1 MSATAELSPVA
12 PIVSATAR
20 RPSRLDDYMTL
31 ARPRIAVMVLVTV
44 AVGAS
49 LAAHGLPPLALL
61 AHALLG
67 TLLVAASSSF
77 LNQVLEIDT
86 DALMERTASRPLPT
100 GRLSRTEVVS
110 VAVVALV
117 LGLAELAVFA
127 NPVAALV
134 ALASWTIYVA
144 AYTPLKRRT
153 SLNTLVGAIP
163 GALPPVIGW
172 AAVEGSVS
180 AGGWAL
186 FAIVFTWQFPHFLA
200 IAWLNRDD
208 YARAG
213 LKMLPAVEGG
223 SRITGWQMTNYCLA
237 LLPVSLAPAVLE
249 IAGRTYFAGALY
261 LGVAFLAVAI
271 LFSLQ
276 ESRTNARRL
285 LVASLVYLPA
295 LLGLLCLDRLA

>member
-1 MSATAELSPVA
+1 
-12 PIVSATAR
+12 
-20 RPSRLDDYMTL
+20 
-31 ARPRIAVMVLVTV
+31 MVLVTV
-44 AVGAS
+44 AVGAA
-49 LAAHGLPPLALL
+49 LAAGGMPPAALL
-61 AHALLG
+61 VHALVG

-77 LNQVLEIDT
+77 LNQVLEADT
-86 DALMERTASRPLPT
+86 DRLMRRTADRPLVA
-100 GRLSRTEVVS
+100 GRLGRVEVVT
-110 VAVVALV
+110 VALAGLV
-117 LGLAELAVFA
+117 VGLAELAVFTTTA
-127 NPVAALV
+127 AAVVAF
-134 ALASWTIYVA
+134 ASWAIYVA

-172 AAVEGSVS
+172 AAVEGTVS
-180 AGGWAL
+180 SGGWTL

-223 SRITGWQMTNYCLA
+223 ERITGWQMTNYCLA
-237 LLPVSLAPAVLE
+237 LLPVSLAPAALE
-249 IAGRTYFAGALY
+249 LAGRAYFAGALW
-261 LGVAFLAVAI
+261 LGLAFLAVAI
-271 LFSLQ
+271 VFTR
-276 ESRTNARRL
+276 EETRANARRL